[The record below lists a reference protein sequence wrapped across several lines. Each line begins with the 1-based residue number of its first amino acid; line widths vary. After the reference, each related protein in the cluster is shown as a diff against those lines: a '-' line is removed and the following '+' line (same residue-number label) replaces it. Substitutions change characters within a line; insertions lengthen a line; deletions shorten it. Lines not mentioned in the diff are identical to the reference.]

1 MRIYEDLHLL
11 QRRIEVVQNGVVVA
25 FILLLVQFWFL
36 QVIRGGY
43 YQSQAEMNRV
53 RAVPIAAPRGRLLD
67 RSGATLVE
75 NRPSFNIVFTP
86 EHTDDVDRSVATL
99 AQLLRM
105 GEAQIRERV
114 ARRTPLRPVVIK
126 TDASLEDVAAIEA
139 RRLELPEAR
148 VDAVPLRSYPLAAA
162 SAHALGR
169 VGEIT
174 ERQLQAAEFVDLK
187 AGDLVG
193 QAGIEQGYN
202 RSLMGQDGA
211 RRIVVNSRGMEVNEA
226 EDRQQPA
233 PGPNLGLTLDAGLQ
247 KTAEQALAG
256 RAGAVIALDP
266 RNGDILAMTSTPAYD
281 PNTFTTGIDISLWRK
296 LNDDPQKPLL
306 NRVIQAIYA
315 PGSTF
320 KIVTALAALEER
332 LITPQTSFFCPG
344 YVIMYN
350 RMFRCHKGSGH
361 GWVDLKRALT
371 GSCNA
376 YFYNVGVRLEIE
388 RIHKYATLMGLGA
401 PSGVDLPGESSG
413 LVPSQLWKL
422 RTQKA
427 PWYPGETVS
436 VSIGQGQ
443 VSVTPIQLAR
453 LAALVGNG
461 GKLVA
466 PHLVRVERGD
476 VKRWPEPRD
485 LGLHKESIAAVI
497 EGMRGVVSTGGT
509 GWRSIIKGIDI
520 AGKTGSS
527 QVVGHDR
534 LVRSGEAHAMLPH
547 GWFVAFA
554 PVDNPRI
561 AVAALV
567 EHGGSG
573 GEAAAPV
580 VRQVL
585 MKFFGVSDVAPGIIG
600 PIDVEADEIADVR

>member
-11 QRRIEVVQNGVVVA
+11 QRRIEVIQNAVVVA
-25 FILLLVQFWFL
+25 FVLLLVQFWFL
-36 QVIRGGY
+36 QVIRGRY
-43 YQSQAEMNRV
+43 YQLQAEMNRV

-67 RSGATLVE
+67 RAGATLVE

-86 EHTDDVDRSVATL
+86 EHSDDVDRSVSTL
-99 AQLLRM
+99 AQILRM
-105 GEAQIRERV
+105 GEAQIRERI
-114 ARRTPLRPVVIK
+114 ARRTPMRPVVIK

-162 SAHALGR
+162 GAHALGR

-174 ERQLQAAEFVDLK
+174 ERQLQAVEFTDLK

-202 RSLMGQDGA
+202 RSLMGVDGA

-226 EDRQQPA
+226 EAPQPPT

-247 KTAEQALAG
+247 KIAEQALAG
-256 RAGAVIALDP
+256 RAGAVVALDP
-266 RNGDILAMTSTPAYD
+266 RTGDILAMTSTPAFD
-281 PNTFTTGIDISLWRK
+281 PNVFTTGIEVSLWNK
-296 LNDDPQKPLL
+296 LNKDPQKPLL

-315 PGSTF
+315 PGSVF
-320 KIVTALAALEER
+320 KIVTSLAALEER
-332 LITPQTSFFCPG
+332 LITPSTSYFCPG
-344 YVIMYN
+344 YVMMYN
-350 RMFRCHKGSGH
+350 RMFRCHKGAGH
-361 GWVDLKRALT
+361 GWVDLRRAIT

-376 YFYNVGVRLEIE
+376 YFYNIGVRLEIE
-388 RIHKYATLMGLGA
+388 RIHRYATLMGLGS
-401 PSGVDLPGESSG
+401 PTGVDLPAESSG
-413 LVPSQLWKL
+413 LVPSTLWKL

-453 LAALVGNG
+453 LAALVANG
-461 GKLVA
+461 GRLVT

-476 VKRWPEPRD
+476 LKRWPEPKD
-485 LGLHKESIAAVI
+485 LGLHRQNLDSLI
-497 EGMRGVVSTGGT
+497 EGMRSVVNTGGT
-509 GWRSIIKGIDI
+509 GWRSIIPGLDV
-520 AGKTGSS
+520 AGKTGSA
-527 QVVGHDR
+527 QVVGHNR
-534 LVRSGEAHAMLPH
+534 LVRSGDAVAMRPH

-554 PVDNPRI
+554 PVNDPRI
-561 AVAALV
+561 AVAAIV

-580 VRQVL
+580 VKQIL
-585 MKFFGVSDVAPGIIG
+585 MKFFGIENVIPSIPG
-600 PIDVEADEIADVR
+600 PIDVEAEVIADAH